1 MPPYESSKEDAAPSA
16 ASAQRPTSTTSTTPD
31 ACADYSATD
40 ATQESECSETLK
52 RAWSRHSDICA
63 ARKAS
68 KPIGLGLSVDRPPD
82 DWRDEANWY
91 KANPGLGTIKSLDTM
106 RSLFREANER
116 SDARIPFQRF
126 NLNLRVQNVLAPISA
141 AKWAECRGPD
151 DWRALREKMR
161 GKSCYLG
168 VDLAE
173 TNDMVGLVAWFPED
187 RVVLPWYWGCERAA
201 SERFKRNEPVY
212 YRWRDAGALDLVSD
226 DAIELA
232 PIVAKVEELKTTY
245 EVLGMGVDRAKALE
259 FTFAVQKFGIAPT
272 FVGQGYLTM
281 TEPCDRLVAM
291 VENRRFVHGGHPV
304 LNWNAENLRFKVTGQ
319 RAKQPQKPTEA
330 QKIDGIAA
338 WLTALALT
346 MGDAV
351 ANAAPPA
358 SVEFVSLVRPGRGD
372 FDDEEF

>member
-1 MPPYESSKEDAAPSA
+1 MYMPAGIHFAP
-16 ASAQRPTSTTSTTPD
+16 RPVMRVFLPE
-31 ACADYSATD
+31 AWNLPC
-40 ATQESECSETLK
+40 ATQALLTILKCFLALLARLRET
-52 RAWSRHSDICA
+52 
-63 ARKAS
+63 
-68 KPIGLGLSVDRPPD
+68 
-82 DWRDEANWY
+82 
-91 KANPGLGTIKSLDTM
+91 PGKTSMYSSLLIM
-106 RSLFREANER
+106 
-116 SDARIPFQRF
+116 
-126 NLNLRVQNVLAPISA
+126 LRTSSPISA

-161 GKSCYLG
+161 GRPCYLG